1 VQSDSK
7 PPVEATLCKVVIG
20 STGEVFWLP
29 RHAHLVDA
37 LELGVAGLIFGCRA
51 GACGICVIEV
61 TEGME
66 NLSRCE
72 ANEAGLLEALGFHQQ
87 SMRLACQCRLHGD
100 IVINH
105 PKPAAELSD

>member
-1 VQSDSK
+1 MK
-7 PPVEATLCKVVIG
+7 AALCKVVIG

-29 RHAHLVDA
+29 RNAHLADA

-61 TEGME
+61 MEGLD
-66 NLSRCE
+66 NLSPRGG
-72 ANEAGLLEALGFHQQ
+72 NEAGLLEALGFHQR

-100 IVINH
+100 IVIDH
-105 PKPAAELSD
+105 PKPAAD